1 MCMCVCVYVYIYMY
15 VCLCMHIFIYTY
27 IYMYI
32 YICIYFY
39 IYAIRCSHSDCHSV
53 GNVLMCIK
61 MARELGRLSGHPHGL
76 IGS

>member
-1 MCMCVCVYVYIYMY
+1 MFAFRLPQCWECAHVYENGSGARPSIRA
-15 VCLCMHIFIYTY
+15 H
-27 IYMYI
+27 
-32 YICIYFY
+32 IYFY

-53 GNVLMCIK
+53 GNVLMCMK